1 MYDTYNMIQPLG
13 SGSVQICLGAIMEAL
28 TTLQRVLMSVYL
40 IITCFI
46 IHLLGCILS
55 RLVVPNETNYETV

>member
-1 MYDTYNMIQPLG
+1 
-13 SGSVQICLGAIMEAL
+13 MEAM

-55 RLVVPNETNYETV
+55 RLVIPNETNYETRKCRLIYVLRIDTGG